1 MLNRKSSNYS
11 PQSFSSSSLLAF
23 LMVLSQWEPCM
34 SIMSR
39 WSPSALME
47 CSCMACCSSS
57 ALSRNPS
64 WHSGQ
69 IISDPLSDSSFLES
83 SFLSSLLESAKRW
96 HENHEIMHF
105 LRDYFYPMHPL
116 VTRCR
121 LTLLWNAFICDRLQ
135 WLAVVLPAGGGW
147 CGQWSVEL
155 LCCGSQFSLRL
166 YPLSRARPATAG
178 LASSHTSCQSKSNCI
193 SRVHTALGTLILS
206 LHHHQHQESSKNTAE
221 KYRFPPARKTQLNCV
236 WKYFLC
242 LKIFFYVNV

>member
-23 LMVLSQWEPCM
+23 LMVLSQCEPCM

-135 WLAVVLPAGGGW
+135 WLAVVLPAG
-147 CGQWSVEL
+147 
-155 LCCGSQFSLRL
+155 
-166 YPLSRARPATAG
+166 AG
-178 LASSHTSCQSKSNCI
+178 LVRAVISGTVMLWLSVLTAIVSTIQSPASNC
-193 SRVHTALGTLILS
+193 RPGF
-206 LHHHQHQESSKNTAE
+206 ES
-221 KYRFPPARKTQLNCV
+221 
-236 WKYFLC
+236 YFMSI
-242 LKIFFYVNV
+242 KI